1 MFAQKCLYASM
12 AMIYGKALSIA
23 CKNVVNIMCMHST
36 VIRPVGIFL
45 LSCSIVVN
53 LPFFLCFS
61 IFSCI
66 VCMSTARS
74 TSFCSAVWALGSFF

>member
-1 MFAQKCLYASM
+1 MFAHKCLYASM
-12 AMIYGKALSIA
+12 AMMYGSALSIA

-36 VIRPVGIFL
+36 VIRPVGI
-45 LSCSIVVN
+45 SIE
-53 LPFFLCFS
+53 PFFCFS

-74 TSFCSAVWALGSFF
+74 TSFCSAVWALDSFF